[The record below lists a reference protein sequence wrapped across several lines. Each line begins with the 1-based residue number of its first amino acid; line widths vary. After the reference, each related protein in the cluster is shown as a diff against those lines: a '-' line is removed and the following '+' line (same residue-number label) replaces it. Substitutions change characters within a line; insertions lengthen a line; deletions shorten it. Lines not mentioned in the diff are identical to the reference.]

1 MKTKNILLSVCLLLL
16 ASNVFAQKQNATAAV
31 REFYRFHLA
40 HKDIFNEREVARR
53 LRFLTPRLQ
62 KLFNAEL
69 QRQRLY
75 LKKYPGNKPYFEGL
89 PFTPIEFCPNDYS
102 VGNGQIK
109 GQTATVK
116 VNFVYGKSSCQ
127 ANDGTKIFYKISI
140 KKIGGKWLIDDVV
153 YDDGTTLTNAFNEA
167 KKIK

>member
-40 HKDIFNEREVARR
+40 HEDIFNEREVARR

-89 PFTPIEFCPNDYS
+89 PFTPLEFCPS
-102 VGNGQIK
+102 K
-109 GQTATVK
+109 
-116 VNFVYGKSSCQ
+116 YG
-127 ANDGTKIFYKISI
+127 
-140 KKIGGKWLIDDVV
+140 IG
-153 YDDGTTLTNAFNEA
+153 AA
-167 KKIK
+167 